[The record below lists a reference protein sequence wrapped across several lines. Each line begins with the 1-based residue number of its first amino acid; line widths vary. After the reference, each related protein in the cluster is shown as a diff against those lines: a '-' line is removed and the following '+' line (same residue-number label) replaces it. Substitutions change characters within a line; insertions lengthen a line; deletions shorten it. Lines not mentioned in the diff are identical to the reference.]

1 MDNTFDKMFY
11 MEGEL
16 LAGVDE
22 SGTSDIAGPLVAA
35 CVILPRI
42 DPRVHDLK
50 IFEVNDCKKIPKQFR
65 KGLAEIVWQTAIAIG
80 IGEVQPAE
88 LDFFTRQQ
96 AASLAMLRAV
106 MACKHTVKGRHILPN
121 FILVDG
127 DHPIPVNIKQA
138 TLRYLDEKSLCCAA
152 ASIIAKVYRDEVMLK
167 LHEAYPHYG
176 WDSNKGFAAEEHLT
190 GLDKHGPIIGVHR
203 MSYWP
208 FRANKKHR
216 QENEREHEKWEKRRR
231 AWKLAASKK
240 QAQET
245 AEALWISKPPLWTPS
260 PSFSGLHPQVARSI
274 ETMKNSKESSTDKKT
289 EMSSL

>member
-11 MEGEL
+11 MEGEF

-42 DPRVHDLK
+42 DPRVHELK
-50 IFEVNDCKKIPKQFR
+50 IFEVNDCKKVPKQFR
-65 KGLAEIVWQTAIAIG
+65 KGLAEVIWQTAIAIG
-80 IGEVQPAE
+80 IGEVQPSE

-106 MACKHTVKGRHILPN
+106 TACRHTVKGRHILPD

-127 DHPIPVNIKQA
+127 DHPIPINIKQA
-138 TLRYLDEKSLCCAA
+138 TIRYLDEKSLCCAA
-152 ASIIAKVYRDEVMLK
+152 ASIIAKVYRDEIMLR

-176 WDSNKGFAAEEHLT
+176 WDSNKGFSSDEHLA
-190 GLDKHGPIIGVHR
+190 GLDKHGPVLGVHR

-208 FRANKKHR
+208 FRVNRKHKV
-216 QENEREHEKWEKRRR
+216 ENEKDHVKWEQRRR
-231 AWKLAASKK
+231 GWRAAATRK
-240 QAQET
+240 QMQEI
-245 AEALWISKPPLWTPS
+245 AETLWTPKPPLWS
-260 PSFSGLHPQVARSI
+260 PSRGFSNLHPQIAKPT
-274 ETMKNSKESSTDKKT
+274 ENTKNLKNESGSKKTQESS
-289 EMSSL
+289 L